1 MTTAAHNAIVPT
13 PCRHSIYHHGC
24 PSCDADRVKYEA
36 EKAMVPILRRWFA
49 IDLDPADAER
59 NAENAAV
66 DLSYALEDAGLLLPI
81 QLVIKGAMSADL
93 KCSCENP
100 KPGAHAQSCP
110 RFGMNP

>member
-1 MTTAAHNAIVPT
+1 MASSVCDQKRTPMSDSRADDARYAAE
-13 PCRHSIYHHGC
+13 
-24 PSCDADRVKYEA
+24 RVME
-36 EKAMVPILRRWFA
+36 PILRRWLA
-49 IDLDPADAER
+49 IDLEPVNLWS

>member
-1 MTTAAHNAIVPT
+1 MALSVCDQRRTLMSDDARYAAE
-13 PCRHSIYHHGC
+13 
-24 PSCDADRVKYEA
+24 RVME
-36 EKAMVPILRRWFA
+36 PILRRWFA
-49 IDLDPADAER
+49 IDLEPVNLWS

-100 KPGAHAQSCP
+100 MPGAHAQSCP